1 MEETVNQE
9 VAEKTFTQEEVDA
22 IVGDRLKR
30 ERGKYADYDAMKE
43 KAEKFDALVEQNKS
57 ELQKAVERAD
67 SLQAELEA
75 LKSANS
81 VRDIRQRVADNTGV
95 PVSLLTGTTEE
106 DCETQAKAILEFSHP
121 SGYPSVRDGGEVT
134 KRVGKLSTRD
144 QFAEWADK
152 AFG

>member
-1 MEETVNQE
+1 METVNQE
-9 VAEKTFTQEEVDA
+9 VTEKTFTQEEVDA

-43 KAEKFDALVEQNKS
+43 KAEKFDALEEQNKS

-67 SLQAELEA
+67 TLQAELEA

-81 VRDIRQRVADNTGV
+81 VRDIRQKVADSTGV
-95 PVSLLTGTTEE
+95 PVSLLTGSTEE
-106 DCETQAKAILEFSHP
+106 DCETQAKAIIEFSHP

-144 QFAEWADK
+144 QFAEWAEK